1 MHEEKRDSDGCPLV
15 EPHRSGI
22 LGMGM
27 AKLPST
33 VKLENKRVK
42 VSEVVYEPGVARE
55 RYIRPTDQVI
65 VFLDESRY
73 ERTDSKTKEKTI
85 RERKS
90 GEVIW
95 HDKGEDAPVLVNLG
109 KKPYRTL
116 VIELSKQG
124 RVRRRYGDKT

>member
-1 MHEEKRDSDGCPLV
+1 MKIAENRAEGDAPVGDDAKRIGALRTQGLQCRQDIRIEFPTGVFLKFLIDGLRQLIETPL
-15 EPHRSGI
+15 
-22 LGMGM
+22 
-27 AKLPST
+27 
-33 VKLENKRVK
+33 
-42 VSEVVYEPGVARE
+42 
-55 RYIRPTDQVI
+55 I

-116 VIELSKQG
+116 VIEVK
-124 RVRRRYGDKT
+124 

>member
-1 MHEEKRDSDGCPLV
+1 MGYSSCMKRSV
-15 EPHRSGI
+15 I
-22 LGMGM
+22 LTAVLSSSLTALAFWGMGM

-116 VIELSKQG
+116 VIEVK
-124 RVRRRYGDKT
+124 